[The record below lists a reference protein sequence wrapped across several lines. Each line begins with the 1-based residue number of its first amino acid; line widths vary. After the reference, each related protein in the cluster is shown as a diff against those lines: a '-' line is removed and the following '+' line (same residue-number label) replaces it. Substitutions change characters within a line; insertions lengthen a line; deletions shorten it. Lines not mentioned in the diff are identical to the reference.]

1 MNFFE
6 EDFLVVARLLYQQ
19 LEEKALVPAKIIN
32 HFQDVESQNVV
43 ANMFQTEFKTDM
55 TKEEKEKAL
64 NELIVR
70 IKEYSIDHR
79 IKNLSD
85 MSELQKLIQEKEK
98 VAECRT
104 IAYFLERWLKYS
116 VKCAMLLT

>member
-1 MNFFE
+1 MTWLINEPDLYDQIKELVTPDDFFE

-55 TKEEKEKAL
+55 PKEEKEKAH
-64 NELIVR
+64 EIAGR
-70 IKEYSIDHR
+70 CSDHR
-79 IKNLSD
+79 DNRNRGLSGRACVTD
-85 MSELQKLIQEKEK
+85 N
-98 VAECRT
+98 
-104 IAYFLERWLKYS
+104 
-116 VKCAMLLT
+116 